1 MWNFGP
7 IKQLIHFLLQWD
19 LDHRVFSNVLFPSFA
34 SILVFCT
41 FSKGLFF
48 KTGLFLVNARKH
60 SVQKYPHQKLSCNNC
75 LLNPCCFCVFMC
87 RMAFTHSHAIFQCK
101 QGTSLHAFSRLTLCA
116 VSPFLRFAVTLG
128 FKYS

>member
-19 LDHRVFSNVLFPSFA
+19 LDHRVFSNVLLAGFA
-34 SILVFCT
+34 SILVFCS
-41 FSKGLFF
+41 FSKSLFL

-75 LLNPCCFCVFMC
+75 VLNPCCFCVFLC

-101 QGTSLHAFSRLTLCA
+101 QGTSLHAFSRLTHCA

-128 FKYS
+128 FNYS